1 MKLVR
6 LFLLILGMLFTS
18 PGFAMPLH
26 DSGLSNQDE
35 EFDQFQ
41 RSELETEFKA
51 VSEELFESNL
61 VYSLTFQKDGVSKND
76 SSSETHK
83 YSGLYSYRA
92 ASIYLK
98 TSRFID
104 PGLDQSGIIFPFH
117 DFI

>member
-1 MKLVR
+1 MLAR
-6 LFLLILGMLFTS
+6 LFLLILGMLLTG
-18 PGFAMPLH
+18 PGFAMPS
-26 DSGLSNQDE
+26 DYFYPANQDE

-41 RSELETEFKA
+41 SSELGTEFKA

-76 SSSETHK
+76 SSSETYK

-92 ASIYLK
+92 SSIYLK

-104 PGLDQSGIIFPFH
+104 PGLDRSGIIFPFH